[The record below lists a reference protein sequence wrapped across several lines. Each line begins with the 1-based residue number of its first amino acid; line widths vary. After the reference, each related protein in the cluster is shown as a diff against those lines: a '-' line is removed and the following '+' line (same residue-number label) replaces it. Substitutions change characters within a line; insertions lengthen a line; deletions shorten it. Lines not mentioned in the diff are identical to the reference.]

1 VFPCTRS
8 SGSRKCCCCFA
19 APPRGLIIVRRC
31 VLSQLSDK
39 YNLKITHETLRI
51 GVCDT
56 LDELLVPDKE
66 TTNCFAATLIF
77 FNSPLHSDFYVVNI
91 LGH

>member
-1 VFPCTRS
+1 MWLRFC
-8 SGSRKCCCCFA
+8 K
-19 APPRGLIIVRRC
+19 PPLGLIIVRRC
-31 VLSQLSDK
+31 VPSQLSDK

-66 TTNCFAATLIF
+66 TTNCFAATMF
-77 FNSPLHSDFYVVNI
+77 FIS
-91 LGH
+91 

>member
-1 VFPCTRS
+1 MLLFCW
-8 SGSRKCCCCFA
+8 
-19 APPRGLIIVRRC
+19 PPLGLIIVRRC

-39 YNLKITHETLRI
+39 YNLKIAHETLRI

-66 TTNCFAATLIF
+66 TTNCFAAYFSAVLYTVT
-77 FNSPLHSDFYVVNI
+77 YVVNI